1 MGKHIDLTGT
11 VFGQLTVVGYLGG
24 SLWSCKC
31 SCGDG
36 CTHIEI
42 TIDRSPYK
50 SIKLDHIVTVYEA
63 MAVAAVELK
72 LTEAIKDENN

>member
-1 MGKHIDLTGT
+1 MIKRSPIIGVAT
-11 VFGQLTVVGYLGG
+11 VQG
-24 SLWSCKC
+24 
-31 SCGDG
+31 GDG

-50 SIKLDHIVTVYEA
+50 SIKLDHLVTIYEA

-72 LTEAIKDENN
+72 LTEAIKSENN